1 LRRQQA
7 KARSL
12 QEILKRFDW
21 LESAELL
28 MVSKVS
34 LEWFEQLPC
43 AVTVCDKDYTIL
55 YLNGKSA
62 EMNSK
67 DGGKALIGKSLKDCH
82 PPKAQK
88 KTRKIMA
95 ASKPNVYTIEKK
107 GKKKLVFQGQWKK
120 GGRTA
125 GLVELVIELPE
136 NMPHF
141 VRTSS

>member
-1 LRRQQA
+1 
-7 KARSL
+7 
-12 QEILKRFDW
+12 
-21 LESAELL
+21 
-28 MVSKVS
+28 M
-34 LEWFEQLPC
+34 EWFEQLPC
-43 AVTVCDKDYTIL
+43 AVTVCGKDYTIL
-55 YLNGKSA
+55 YMNEKAA

-67 DGGKALIGKSLKDCH
+67 DGGKALVGKNLMDCH
-82 PPKAQK
+82 PPEARK

-95 ASKPNVYTIEKK
+95 SDRPNVYTIEKK
-107 GKKKLVFQGQWKK
+107 GVKKLIFQGQWKK